1 MPIERLFFVS
11 DRVDPHTDRFDRLF
25 QSLPFDYERVLI
37 HWAKGPA
44 PTGSVGGNLFEDWE
58 GLRKALGAKPS
69 IVISGPLDSIAS
81 GLLSKDYR
89 HIGISFATDVMVSA
103 AESADALELLYETAN
118 SLDLV
123 VIDNYAT
130 ENALI
135 SIGVD
140 ARRILRAP
148 WGPSEKPLKKDFKV
162 PRGIP
167 APGSYVF
174 FPRALEPLYDPEVFI
189 KAFAA
194 LVHRRPGLVALL
206 IESGSLTGLVKQL
219 IKEHGLEENVA
230 WSPPLPPDEFR
241 ELIARAAVI
250 VVAPRTDGTSV
261 TVMDAMHLGVPV
273 VSSMTSGSSEWVVN
287 GVTGWSFPVG
297 EVEGMAVA
305 IRSALAASP
314 QNTGVLLNAQRLISK
329 RAGWIRA
336 TELFTDA
343 IESLAAG
350 RETELGAEPEKA

>member
-1 MPIERLFFVS
+1 MSLERLFFVS
-11 DRVDPHTDRFDRLF
+11 DRVDSHTDRFDRLF

-37 HWAKGPA
+37 HWGDGLA
-44 PTGSVGGNLFEDWE
+44 PTGSVGEHPFEDWE

-69 IVISGPLDSIAS
+69 IVISGPLDSISS

-123 VIDNYAT
+123 VTDNYAT

-135 SIGVD
+135 SLGVD

-148 WGPSEKPLKKDFKV
+148 WGPSEEPMKKGVKV
-162 PRGIP
+162 PQGIP
-167 APGSYVF
+167 AAGSYVF

-194 LVHRRPGLVALL
+194 IVHRRPGLVALL
-206 IESGSLTGLVKQL
+206 IESGSLIGLVKQL

-241 ELIARAAVI
+241 ALIARAAVI
-250 VVAPRTDGTSV
+250 VVATRTDGTSV
-261 TVMDAMHLGVPV
+261 TVMDAMKMGVPV
-273 VSSMTSGSSEWVVN
+273 VSSLTSGSGEWVID
-287 GVTGWSFPVG
+287 GITGWAFPVG
-297 EVEGMAVA
+297 DSDALGAA
-305 IRSALAASP
+305 ILSALADSG
-314 QNTGVLLNAQRLISK
+314 QKTRVLVNARRLVSK
-329 RAGWIRA
+329 RAGWNRSAELLAGSIRA
-336 TELFTDA
+336 MGQVV
-343 IESLAAG
+343 ESY
-350 RETELGAEPEKA
+350 